1 MNDENKQDLIIRF
14 KSHYAKEQFYNNRK
28 NIAPNK
34 KVKIQ
39 ASLSPE
45 RKKLLDAAREQVSAY
60 EDPTSEEADQN
71 QNLPHFVLADVH
83 GNLLVKMKKRTPRG
97 LFHKFNSL
105 LELHG
110 IINKFNTSDANKAYD
125 ENMKKEEGAPWTEGD
140 ATPEVKATPEAK
152 TTPEGEINSSSDSK
166 AVGVV
171 VNVGSY

>member
-1 MNDENKQDLIIRF
+1 
-14 KSHYAKEQFYNNRK
+14 
-28 NIAPNK
+28 
-34 KVKIQ
+34 
-39 ASLSPE
+39 
-45 RKKLLDAAREQVSAY
+45 
-60 EDPTSEEADQN
+60 
-71 QNLPHFVLADVH
+71 
-83 GNLLVKMKKRTPRG
+83 MKKRIPRS

-125 ENMKKEEGAPWTEGD
+125 EKMKKEEGAPWTEGD